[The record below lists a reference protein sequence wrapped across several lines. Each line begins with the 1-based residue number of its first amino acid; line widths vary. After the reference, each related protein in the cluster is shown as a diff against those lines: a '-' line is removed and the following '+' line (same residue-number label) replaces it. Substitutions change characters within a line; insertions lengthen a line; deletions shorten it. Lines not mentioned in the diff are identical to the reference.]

1 MARRR
6 GKLLS
11 LILTVGIL
19 STTFTGCSSSNNS
32 TEDGVAK
39 ISIWTQE
46 GQVVEQEY
54 YKGAIE
60 QFNEL
65 YEGQIEAT
73 LQMIPRGNGY
83 EYENKIN
90 AAATSGSLPDIIAM
104 DGPSVANYADSGIIV
119 PIDEYFTEDKLEDF
133 VPSIITQ
140 GTVDGQLYALGAS
153 ESTVVLFY
161 NKDVLDAAGIQA
173 PTTLEDAWTWQE
185 VYEIA
190 KQLKTDDMYG
200 INLEWDL
207 GEGQIYGFAPIIWS
221 NGGELLSEDGKEI
234 DGYLNSDKSIEALE
248 FYQKFAVEGL
258 INLQPLPNDFEE
270 GKSAMYLMG
279 SWEIQTIEESYPD
292 FSYGITYYPK
302 FSETSEVVSPSGDW
316 CFGITSGS
324 KNQEAAAKL
333 VEFLTSAEEVQEY
346 CSAISKPPARISV
359 FDTMEEYQDE
369 SRKVIKDQ
377 VINTAHPRPISTSY
391 PVLSSEF
398 ASALQDIRTGVDVKE
413 ALSKVVTRFEEDI
426 KRNN

>member
-1 MARRR
+1 MVKRSR
-6 GKLLS
+6 KIISLL
-11 LILTVGIL
+11 LTAGILTAN
-19 STTFTGCSSSNNS
+19 FTGCSSATSKK
-32 TEDGVAK
+32 EDGITK

-65 YEGQIEAT
+65 YKGEIEASIE
-73 LQMIPRGNGY
+73 LIPRGNGY

-104 DGPSVANYADSGIIV
+104 DGPSVANYADSEIIV
-119 PIDEYFTEDKLEDF
+119 PIDEYFTKDKLEDF

-140 GTVDGQLYALGAS
+140 GTVNGKLYALGAS

-161 NKDVLDAAGIQA
+161 NKDILKAAGIEA
-173 PTTLEDAWTWQE
+173 PTTLEDAWTWKE

-190 KQLKTDDMYG
+190 KQLKNDNMYG
-200 INLEWDL
+200 INMEWDL

-234 DGYLNSDKSIEALE
+234 DGYLNSDKAIEALE

-279 SWEIQTIEESYPD
+279 TWEIQTLEENYPD
-292 FSYGITYYPK
+292 FNYGITYYPK
-302 FSETSEVVSPSGDW
+302 FSDNSKVVSPSGDW
-316 CFGITSGS
+316 CFGVTSNS
-324 KNQEAAAKL
+324 KNQEAATKL
-333 VEFLTSAEEVQEY
+333 VEFLTSAEEVEEY
-346 CSAISKPPARISV
+346 CSAISKPPSRESV
-359 FDTMEEYQDE
+359 FDTMEEYKDG

-377 VINTAHPRPISTSY
+377 VINTAHSRPISTSY
-391 PVLSSEF
+391 PVLSNEF
-398 ASALQDIRTGVDVKE
+398 ASALQDIRTGIDVKE
-413 ALSKVVTRFEEDI
+413 ALSKLIIRFKEDI
-426 KRNN
+426 KRNS